1 MRTTFSATLPITNRL
16 ISAVSRQNDQID
28 REIFRA
34 GEDRLERITVAHVIT
49 HFRQIRDHIVAEL
62 LESNFGVL
70 PAILWRGVV
79 VHWTYSSI
87 RAGSVW
93 AMSLR

>member
-1 MRTTFSATLPITNRL
+1 MAHYFSATSPINNRL

-49 HFRQIRDHIVAEL
+49 HFRQIRDHVVAEL

-70 PAILWRGVV
+70 TAILWRG

-93 AMSLR
+93 VMSLR